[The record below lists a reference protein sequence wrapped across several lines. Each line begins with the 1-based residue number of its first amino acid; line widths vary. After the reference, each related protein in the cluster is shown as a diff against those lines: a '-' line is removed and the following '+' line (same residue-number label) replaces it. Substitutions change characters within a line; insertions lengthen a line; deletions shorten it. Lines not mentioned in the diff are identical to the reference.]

1 MRHLAGIFVLLVLAG
16 IAIVVIRSILTGHR
30 RQRRAARRGMRI
42 RISEDGTSEKP
53 TDLKED

>member
-1 MRHLAGIFVLLVLAG
+1 VLAG
-16 IAIVVIRSILTGHR
+16 IAFTVIRSLWMTQR

-42 RISEDGTSEKP
+42 NIAGDGSSEKP

>member
-1 MRHLAGIFVLLVLAG
+1 MRHLAGMFVLLVLAG
-16 IAIVVIRSILTGHR
+16 IAFAVFRSLWTTSR

-42 RISEDGTSEKP
+42 NIPGDSSSEQP

>member
-1 MRHLAGIFVLLVLAG
+1 MRHLLGLLVLLLLAG
-16 IAIVVIRSILTGHR
+16 IGLTALRSIWLTRR

-42 RISEDGTSEKP
+42 HIPGDGASDKP

>member
-1 MRHLAGIFVLLVLAG
+1 MRHLAGLVVLLVLAG
-16 IAIVVIRSILTGHR
+16 IAFTVIRSLWMTQR

-42 RISEDGTSEKP
+42 NIPGDGSSEKP

>member
-1 MRHLAGIFVLLVLAG
+1 MRHLAGFLVLLVLAG
-16 IAIVVIRSILTGHR
+16 IGFLVIRSLWVTQR

-42 RISEDGTSEKP
+42 NISGDSNTDQP

>member
-1 MRHLAGIFVLLVLAG
+1 MRHLLGLFVLLLLVG
-16 IAIVVIRSILTGHR
+16 IGFAFGRSVWMTHR

-42 RISEDGTSEKP
+42 RMPENTSEQP

>member
-1 MRHLAGIFVLLVLAG
+1 MRHLAGLFVLLVLAG
-16 IAIVVIRSILTGHR
+16 IALLVGRSLWIANR

-42 RISEDGTSEKP
+42 RISEPGASDKP